1 MQLRTRRL
9 TVLWSLDQGLQLIGH
24 RRLNCAGLMVQGRL
38 VYELAFIM
46 YRVRVAHNSVC
57 VGLSERLRLRLR
69 LRDGD
74 SGVRQGAESWQR
86 KA

>member
-1 MQLRTRRL
+1 
-9 TVLWSLDQGLQLIGH
+9 VLWSLDQGLQLIGR
-24 RRLNCAGLMVQGRL
+24 RRLYCAGLMVQGLL

-46 YRVRVAHNSVC
+46 YRVSVAHNSVR
-57 VGLSERLRLRLR
+57 VGLSERLR

>member
-9 TVLWSLDQGLQLIGH
+9 TVLWSLDRGLQLIGH
-24 RRLNCAGLMVQGRL
+24 RRLDCAGLMVQGLL

-46 YRVRVAHNSVC
+46 HRVGVVHNSVC

>member
-24 RRLNCAGLMVQGRL
+24 RRLNRAGLMVQGLL

-46 YRVRVAHNSVC
+46 YRVRVVHNSVC
-57 VGLSERLRLRLR
+57 VGLSERLR